1 MGEDNMELKER
12 IALLASAAGACDEG
26 LQELAE
32 TKSKTEMVRCFFDNI
47 KFCLSKH
54 TPSSAFICSNI
65 CSNFKDIMHS
75 QGLYA
80 DETINVKNQ
89 KEVAFVGKCYAV
101 VEISERMMCRIW
113 AADRTKLKIRASNG
127 ARLVIDAL
135 DMADIIVD
143 ECSGAHVTVYLY
155 GNATCTGADL
165 IVRKG
170 DTYEL

>member
-12 IALLASAAGACDEG
+12 IALLASVAGACNEG

-32 TKSKTEMVRCFFDNI
+32 TKSKTEMIRCFFDNI
-47 KFCLSKH
+47 KFCLSRH
-54 TPSSAFICSNI
+54 TPSSAFI

-80 DETINVKNQ
+80 DETVNVKNQ
-89 KEVAFVGKCYAV
+89 KEVAFVGECYAI
-101 VEISERMMCRIW
+101 VEVTEHMMCRIW
-113 AADRTKLKIRASNG
+113 AADSTKLNIRASNE
-127 ARLVIDAL
+127 ARLIIDAL
-135 DMADIIVD
+135 DTADIIVD
-143 ECSGAHVTVYLY
+143 ECSNAHVTVYLY

-165 IVRKG
+165 VVRKG